1 MNSSFSLML
10 FPSWRQPQQNIHL
23 VQVFLE
29 VPHLIQF
36 CSDHDTHLANA
47 SGNKILLKGFKI
59 WRTRYFRLSIFIL
72 QHASSTLGVMNS
84 TTATQAWNTSTYQ
97 PTESS
102 MLLKRSCT
110 LRHCSCKAIW
120 KYPSLILETPDFLIV
135 LNRSQPHGKGKE
147 NLRQLWAR
155 LQVKQNCLLLSARC
169 LQQKAPACTVCL
181 AGVSNQSNC
190 SQQPSL
196 PPPYSLSLPHTTSEW
211 IQNASDFP

>member
-72 QHASSTLGVMNS
+72 QHSSSTLGVMNF
-84 TTATQAWNTSTYQ
+84 TTATQAWNISTYQ

-102 MLLKRSCT
+102 MLLKRSCNIQINNGQHSQT
-110 LRHCSCKAIW
+110 LQLQSHLKIPQSDFGNTRLPRCVKSVTTTWEGERKSETTVSSAAGQAELPLTLCTLFTAEST
-120 KYPSLILETPDFLIV
+120 SL
-135 LNRSQPHGKGKE
+135 H
-147 NLRQLWAR
+147 
-155 LQVKQNCLLLSARC
+155 
-169 LQQKAPACTVCL
+169 
-181 AGVSNQSNC
+181 
-190 SQQPSL
+190 
-196 PPPYSLSLPHTTSEW
+196 SLSRW
-211 IQNASDFP
+211 CQ